1 MMRFNQGNE
10 YRPIIS
16 CIILVFAVNFA
27 SAALSDTYEM
37 SEGDMAAM
45 QLSLYGQSKWKS
57 IVEQYDAPFLAYYN
71 RTDDKI
77 VIQIYGSTDKVESAR
92 NVIDWIRK
100 LLDEDFIPS
109 IKNIQDIDLIPND
122 ITIIY
127 RNRTEE
133 GMRKIL
139 YWQNGKFIFPI
150 NE

>member
-1 MMRFNQGNE
+1 MYFNRGNE
-10 YRPIIS
+10 YRPIIL

-71 RTDDKI
+71 RTDDRI
-77 VIQIYGSTDKVESAR
+77 VVQIYGTKDKVQPAR
-92 NVIDWIRK
+92 DMIDLLRK
-100 LLDEDFIPS
+100 LLDKDFIPS
-109 IKNIQDIDLIPND
+109 LKNIQNIDLIPND
-122 ITIIY
+122 IKLIY

-133 GMRKIL
+133 GMREIL
-139 YWQNGKFIFPI
+139 YWENGKFIFPI